1 MNYFGVNRKIPVENK
16 YWEGPK
22 ERLKQNEVVT
32 HLIIIDHKTLE
43 YVPKN
48 WDSVLKSYRTKFDV
62 NLRIKF
68 DSTYIYLTGK
78 RKELQEEFGK
88 LNEVRL

>member
-32 HLIIIDHKTLE
+32 HLIEVNIHELRHVNFIYEQYSDRFE
-43 YVPKN
+43 V
-48 WDSVLKSYRTKFDV
+48 SVHRDFNTIKVY
-62 NLRIKF
+62 LR
-68 DSTYIYLTGK
+68 GK
-78 RKELQEEFGK
+78 RKELLKEFSK
-88 LNEVRL
+88 LNEVSK

>member
-32 HLIIIDHKTLE
+32 HLIIVDYKTLGYIPNE
-43 YVPKN
+43 
-48 WDSVLKSYRTKFDV
+48 WDSLLKSYKHKFGAIV
-62 NLRIKF
+62 SVKF
-68 DSTYIYLTGK
+68 DSANIYLTGK

>member
-32 HLIIIDHKTLE
+32 HLIEIDLIKLE
-43 YVPKN
+43 HVPKN
-48 WDSVLKSYRTKFDV
+48 FKFVHEQYRNKFKV
-62 NLRIKF
+62 ETFMFF
-68 DSTYIYLTGK
+68 DKVKIYLTGK
-78 RKELQEEFGK
+78 RKELQEEFGRV
-88 LNEVRL
+88 NEVQV